1 MLVVLLANINISE
14 GLVNGA
20 QGTIVGFQEFWD
32 PAEEQKSEE
41 QIISGISFF
50 AALVRVCSHPL
61 DIEAML
67 GGDYTY
73 YRAQRIF
80 EFMRNAPLKRWP
92 IVRFGH
98 KGQTK
103 ELSIT
108 ASCYPTELGDEPPS
122 NPHYS
127 LLSRTQIPLM
137 AAWAMTIHK
146 SQGMTLEKVEVDLS
160 KNFEEGM
167 AYVALSRATT
177 LEGLRVI
184 SFPENAEMGCNQ
196 EVREFLQ
203 EKFHI

>member
-1 MLVVLLANINISE
+1 MLVVLLANISISE

-20 QGTIVGFQEFWD
+20 QGTIVGFQEYWD
-32 PAEEQKSEE
+32 PAEEQKSEG

-50 AALVRVCSHPL
+50 AALVRLYSHPL
-61 DIEAML
+61 DIEVSL

-80 EFMRNAPLKRWP
+80 EFMRNAPLKQWP
-92 IVRFGH
+92 IVRFSH
-98 KGQTK
+98 KGQAK
-103 ELSIT
+103 ELPIM

-122 NPHYS
+122 NPRYS

-146 SQGMTLEKVEVDLS
+146 SQGMTLEKVEVDLN

-203 EKFHI
+203 EKFHT

>member
-1 MLVVLLANINISE
+1 MLVVLLVNINIPE

-20 QGTIVGFQEFWD
+20 QGTVVGFREFWD
-32 PAEEQKSEE
+32 PAEEQKSEW
-41 QIISGISFF
+41 QIIAGILFF
-50 AALVRVCSHPL
+50 AALVDLCLRPL
-61 DIEAML
+61 DIEATL

-73 YRAQRIF
+73 YRAERIF
-80 EFMRNAPLKRWP
+80 EFMKDAPLKQWP
-92 IVRFGH
+92 VVRFSH
-98 KGQTK
+98 KDQPRDH
-103 ELSIT
+103 LIT

-122 NPHYS
+122 NPRYS
-127 LLSRTQIPLM
+127 LMSRTQIPLM

-146 SQGMTLEKVEVDLS
+146 SQGMTLEKVEVDLR

-177 LEGLRVI
+177 LEGLRVL

-203 EKFHI
+203 EKFHT